1 MNGSGNSTWK
11 NSYCMAVWQIQMERG
26 SFQSA
31 ETYTCFRPVRSVDW
45 EYISCKCWLGI
56 CHHANSPEGMQTT
69 HWSFNHFLF
78 CPSNLKFLYKD
89 LSKRCP
95 SLTRY
100 PTGQTRHTKEH
111 VMKHWTSTAIR
122 KIKRPMPLS
131 TDRRNGLRFRW
142 RCVSYEGRPNMSV
155 LLYLFIQADFKPLPT
170 YANLFQDT
178 PKSVIVDRSIAQD
191 LKDRCGA
198 KMPLACFGFLVDRD
212 GKRSLLQFRNMYRNY
227 RTFISNHPILIFRTM
242 QVRER
247 HQNNNTVDGR
257 NPAITAWDA
266 LNLENSGINYQ
277 PPLVNAG
284 FLPLC
289 HFPFSNQPDVF
300 FPSKKSTT
308 FWPKKVEEAAFTS
321 DQLTLIRFALDQK
334 AMMQLGHLAQGLRQ
348 MVDFSV

>member
-1 MNGSGNSTWK
+1 MSLIDPISYRPNKTHQGTRDEALDFYSNPK
-11 NSYCMAVWQIQMERG
+11 NQKAHATLYRPAEWLAV
-26 SFQSA
+26 
-31 ETYTCFRPVRSVDW
+31 
-45 EYISCKCWLGI
+45 
-56 CHHANSPEGMQTT
+56 
-69 HWSFNHFLF
+69 
-78 CPSNLKFLYKD
+78 
-89 LSKRCP
+89 
-95 SLTRY
+95 SLTLCFIWGSSEY
-100 PTGQTRHTKEH
+100 VGTTFSFKPIFNPY
-111 VMKHWTSTAIR
+111 S
-122 KIKRPMPLS
+122 PMPTYSKILQS
-131 TDRRNGLRFRW
+131 
-142 RCVSYEGRPNMSV
+142 
-155 LLYLFIQADFKPLPT
+155 LL
-170 YANLFQDT
+170 
-178 PKSVIVDRSIAQD
+178 VDRSIAQD